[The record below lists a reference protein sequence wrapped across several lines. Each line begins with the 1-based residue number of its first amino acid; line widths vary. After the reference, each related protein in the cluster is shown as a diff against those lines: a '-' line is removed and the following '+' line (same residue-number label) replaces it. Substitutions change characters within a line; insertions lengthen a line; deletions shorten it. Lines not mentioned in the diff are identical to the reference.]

1 MALIVRNLRWLGISV
16 EDPANAAV
24 FFRDVLG
31 LRVLFEEP
39 ESIEFETAEGDRV
52 QLFGPASPYFERGRR
67 PFPLFEVDDAELARA
82 DLSSRGVGVGP
93 LEVDEEWKWF
103 DVSGPE
109 GMVYELGSR
118 R

>member
-16 EDPANAAV
+16 GDPASGAA

-31 LRVLFEEP
+31 LRVRFEEP
-39 ESIEFETAEGDRV
+39 DSIELETADGDRV

-82 DLSSRGVGVGP
+82 DLSSRGIGVGP
-93 LEVDEEWKWF
+93 LEADEEWKWF
-103 DVSGPE
+103 DVSGPG
-109 GMVYELGSR
+109 GMVCELGSR